1 VKDWK
6 GHRGGGEGGGVL
18 GFVQGETGERV
29 VTAGD
34 DSLVLVFEV

>member
-1 VKDWK
+1 
-6 GHRGGGEGGGVL
+6 VL

-34 DSLVLVFEV
+34 DGVVLVFEA